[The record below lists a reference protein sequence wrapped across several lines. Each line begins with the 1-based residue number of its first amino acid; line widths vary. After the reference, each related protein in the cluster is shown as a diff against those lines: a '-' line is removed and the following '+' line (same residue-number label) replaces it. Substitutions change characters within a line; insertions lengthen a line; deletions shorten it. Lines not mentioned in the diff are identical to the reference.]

1 MSDLPSESYRINETE
16 IMVQVSHRDY
26 NDFAFNNDDLEI
38 LTNGLL
44 SLLSFLIESS
54 LPQSIAVNQRYFD
67 K

>member
-1 MSDLPSESYRINETE
+1 
-16 IMVQVSHRDY
+16 MVQVSHRDY